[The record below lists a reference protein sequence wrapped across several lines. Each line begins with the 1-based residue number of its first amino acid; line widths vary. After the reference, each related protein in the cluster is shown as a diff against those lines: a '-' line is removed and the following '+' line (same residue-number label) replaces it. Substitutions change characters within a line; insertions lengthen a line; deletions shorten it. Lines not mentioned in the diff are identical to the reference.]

1 MLLAVQNRLIQM
13 GNAPSLGNIVLEQF
27 GQFPGSLTGNGIS
40 PGAEGHQLL
49 SVFIKY
55 QIAVHHGA
63 DSDGTYLGKLYAVFF
78 LHVLFQGSKAALQ
91 SLPDQIQG
99 IGPDT
104 VAKLVL
110 PVKIAHCDS
119 LVAFIHQY
127 RLDTGGTQF
136 NTKGCFSI

>member
-91 SLPDQIQG
+91 SLPDQTKG
-99 IGPDT
+99 IGPDA
-104 VAKLVL
+104 VVQLVF
-110 PVKIAHCDS
+110 PVKISYCNGF
-119 LVAFIHQY
+119 VAAIHQY
-127 RLDTGGTQF
+127 RLDSGRTQL
-136 NTKGCFSI
+136 NTKGSFPI